1 MRAALPLLAG
11 LRAGCL
17 RWQAAALAVAAVV
30 AVEFALVSLLH
41 RAQYT
46 SVWEFQFGLAGIL
59 PTVLVCA
66 VLVAPLGALIWWLLE
81 KSSSP
86 PARTCLSL
94 LVLVFGAFVAYG
106 VGGGRHL
113 AEAGARL
120 GFAAGVAVA
129 GGLATHA
136 LAPKVAEWLRS
147 RRVWVGAASLV
158 AIVLFEL
165 ANRFV
170 LVRLYPAFHI
180 GLGVATLLLAP
191 GVKHLWVRARP
202 SHSEPGRGANRRL
215 AAFFGVFLLALG
227 LMRPAANYIAGF
239 DNFRILMLEQGA
251 LLSQT
256 VQLTAWLAPPPAL
269 TTDCDAAMGDCL
281 GLNTEAATEEA
292 GGLDLL
298 HRDLLLITIDAL
310 RADHVGAYGYQRP
323 TTPNI
328 DALAQGGA
336 AFLNAYAPT
345 PHTSYSITSLMTGKY
360 MRPLLLQNAGQD
372 SDTWAKLLRRYGYR
386 TAAFYPPAIFFID
399 PDRFTEFKQSGLDF
413 EYQKVEFAEGEQRVA
428 QIKSYLDRNAKDDKR
443 LFLWVHL
450 FGPHE
455 PYEKHADF
463 DYGDRD
469 IDRYDSEIAFVD
481 ATVGK
486 IVALMRDRRPN
497 TAVMLT
503 ADHGE
508 EFGEHGGRYHG
519 TTVYEEQVRVPLI
532 LNAPGAVPVVQ
543 VEECVQTI
551 DLLPTVLGALDVP
564 RPPRLRGRNLAASLS
579 DDARNAEGFAAAETE
594 TQTLLAQGNYRLV
607 CARRIGACNLYDL
620 ASDPEQQKDV
630 ARSVSERFERMQK
643 TQQELSASHG
653 RYETRGLRS
662 EGPGWPAAILR
673 GVAGDGDAALEIAA
687 LLDDADLRI
696 RRKAAEL
703 LFELGRPETA
713 EALRLGL
720 SRADDEEVRRWCA
733 LALTRLGDGV
743 PLAFDLHKSGDR
755 RWQRL
760 AALALAESGDHR
772 GAATLVLWWRDAAA
786 RDYHRSRQIL
796 SALGKTRSKDAVWPL
811 VQSLGDVRL
820 RPYIAQTL
828 AAIGDEFARGPLVRA
843 LKEERYQSTRVA
855 LAQALVDLDAEV
867 DLAQPLIR
875 FLGVPDPLP
884 GGLGYAVQAGIVESI
899 GGPDPRTLKRLR
911 RESNLG
917 VAMSLIIPRGGNGT
931 GVRLLVR
938 ARTKADQPGFV
949 YLGTRENLFRFD
961 KNGQPIVVRDIPR
974 LDASKSARLEVPAT
988 GEYVEVH
995 RKVPAELGAKPGR
1008 GYYCVI
1014 FADHNVEIEAVA
1026 LVPLSD
1032 ELPPP
1037 APEPW
1042 SPEDAA
1048 APDPAASAAPAG
1060 SAPPPSSPPAAAA
1073 SGP

>member
-1 MRAALPLLAG
+1 M
-11 LRAGCL
+11 
-17 RWQAAALAVAAVV
+17 AAVF
-30 AVEFALVSLLH
+30 AVEFALISLIH
-41 RAQYT
+41 RAQYA
-46 SVWEFQFGLAGIL
+46 SVWEFQFGLAGVL

-66 VLVAPLGALIWWLLE
+66 FVVGPIGALIWWLFE
-81 KSSSP
+81 KSSAP
-86 PARTCLSL
+86 PARVCLSL
-94 LVLVFGAFVAYG
+94 LVFAFGAFVGYG

-113 AEAGARL
+113 ASPAARL
-120 GFAAGVAVA
+120 GFAAGVALA
-129 GGLATHA
+129 GALASYA
-136 LAPKVAEWLRS
+136 LAPHVARWLGS
-147 RRVWVGAASLV
+147 RRVWVGGATL
-158 AIVLFEL
+158 IVICLLEL

-170 LVRLYPAFHI
+170 LVRLYPAYHL
-180 GLGVATLLLAP
+180 GLSAVTLLLAP
-191 GVKHLWVRARP
+191 GVPLLWAAAEPSQAGAARATN
-202 SHSEPGRGANRRL
+202 GRL
-215 AAFFGVFLLALG
+215 LAFFIVFALSLG
-227 LMRPAANYIAGF
+227 LMQPAAKYIAGF

-256 VQLTAWLAPPPAL
+256 VELTAWLAPPPAL
-269 TTDCDAAMGDCL
+269 SADCAGADNECWGIDA
-281 GLNTEAATEEA
+281 EATNEEA

-298 HRDLLLITIDAL
+298 HRDLLLITVDAL

-328 DALAQGGA
+328 DELAQSGA

-399 PDRFTEFKQSGLDF
+399 PDRFTEFKESGLDF
-413 EYQKVEFAEGEQRVA
+413 EYQKVEFAEGATRIA
-428 QIKSYLDRNAKDDKR
+428 QVKSYLERNADDDKR

-455 PYEKHADF
+455 PYEKQAGFDF
-463 DYGDRD
+463 GDRD

-486 IVALMRDRRPN
+486 LVELMRQRRPN
-497 TAVMLT
+497 AAVMLT

-551 DLLPTVLGALDVP
+551 DLLPTVLASLDVP
-564 RPPRLRGRNLAASLS
+564 RPPRLRGRNLASTLT

-620 ASDPEQQKDV
+620 AQDPEQQKDV
-630 ARSVSERFERMQK
+630 SRSVPERFERMQK
-643 TQQELSASHG
+643 TQQDLSASHG

-733 LALTRLGDGV
+733 LALTRLGDGA
-743 PLAFDLHKSGDR
+743 PLAFDLHKSGDQ
-755 RWQRL
+755 RWKRL

-855 LAQALVDLDAEV
+855 LTQALVDLNAEV
-867 DLAQPLIR
+867 DLALPLIR

-899 GGPDPRTLKRLR
+899 GGPDPRTLKRLQ

-917 VAMSLIIPRGGNGT
+917 VAMSLIVPRGGNGS
-931 GVRLLVR
+931 GVRFLVR
-938 ARTKADQPGFV
+938 ARTKGDQPGSV

-961 KNGQPIVVRDIPR
+961 KNGQPIVIRDIPR

-988 GEYVEVH
+988 RDYVEVQ
-995 RKVPAELGAKPGR
+995 RTLPPELGARPGR

-1014 FADHNVEIEAVA
+1014 FADHNVELEAVA
-1026 LVPLSD
+1026 LVPLAD

-1037 APEPW
+1037 PPEPW
-1042 SPEDAA
+1042 RPEEATASSGAPA
-1048 APDPAASAAPAG
+1048 APSASSSAPA
-1060 SAPPPSSPPAAAA
+1060 SLAPSVGTG
-1073 SGP
+1073 GP

>member
-1 MRAALPLLAG
+1 MRW
-11 LRAGCL
+11 RT
-17 RWQAAALAVAAVV
+17 AALAIVAVV
-30 AVEFALVSLLH
+30 AAEFAVVSLLN
-41 RAQYT
+41 RAQYAN
-46 SVWEFQFGLAGIL
+46 VWEFQFGIAGVL
-59 PTVLVCA
+59 PTLLGCALVI
-66 VLVAPLGALIWWLLE
+66 APVGALLWWLLE
-81 KSSSP
+81 ASTSP

-94 LVLVFGAFVAYG
+94 LTGVFGACVAFG

-113 AEAGARL
+113 AEPALRL
-120 GFAAGVAVA
+120 GFAGGVATA
-129 GGLATHA
+129 GALAAYA
-136 LAPKVAEWLRS
+136 LAPKLAEWHRD
-147 RRVWVGAASLV
+147 RRLGVGVATLV
-158 AIVLFEL
+158 AITLLEL

-180 GLGVATLLLAP
+180 GLSVATLVLAP
-191 GVKHLWVRARP
+191 GLQHLWASEGPAPAVSDRA
-202 SHSEPGRGANRRL
+202 ANLRL
-215 AAFFGVFLLALG
+215 AAFFAVCLLALG
-227 LMRPAANYIAGF
+227 LMRPAAQLIAGF
-239 DNFRILMLEQGA
+239 DNFRVLMLEQGA
-251 LLSQT
+251 LLSHT

-269 TTDCDAAMGDCL
+269 TADCDAGVGDCPDFP
-281 GLNTEAATEEA
+281 GEGSEET
-292 GGLDLL
+292 GELDLL

-328 DALAQGGA
+328 DELAQGGA
-336 AFLNAYAPT
+336 TFLNAYAPT

-372 SDTWAKLLRRYGYR
+372 SDTWAKLLRRYGYK

-413 EYQKVEFAEGEQRVA
+413 EYQKVEFAEGDQRVG

-455 PYEKHADF
+455 PYEKHAGF

-481 ATVGK
+481 ATIGK
-486 IVALMRDRRPN
+486 IVALMRERRPN

-564 RPPRLRGRNLAASLS
+564 RPPRVRGRNLAATLS
-579 DDARNAEGFAAAETE
+579 DDSRNAEGFAAAETE

-607 CARRIGACNLYDL
+607 CARRIGACQLYDL
-620 ASDPEQQKDV
+620 ESDPEQQKDV
-630 ARSVSERFERMQK
+630 SRSVTERFERMQK

-733 LALTRLGDGV
+733 LALTRLGDGA
-743 PLAFDLHKSGDR
+743 PLAFDLHKSSDQH
-755 RWQRL
+755 WKRL

-796 SALGKTRSKDAVWPL
+796 SALGKTRSRDAVWPL

-855 LAQALVDLDAEV
+855 LTQALVDLDAEV

-884 GGLGYAVQAGIVESI
+884 GGLGYAVKAGIVESI
-899 GGPDPRTLKRLR
+899 GGPDPRTLKRLQ

-917 VAMSLIIPRGGNGT
+917 VAMSVIIPRGGNGS
-931 GVRLLVR
+931 GVRFLVR

-961 KNGQPIVVRDIPR
+961 KNGQPIVIRDIPR

-988 GEYVEVH
+988 REYVEVH
-995 RKVPAELGAKPGR
+995 RKLPAELGAKAGR

-1042 SPEDAA
+1042 RPED
-1048 APDPAASAAPAG
+1048 DTSDG
-1060 SAPPPSSPPAAAA
+1060 SAPTAPSASSDPTPPSGAAPRLAPSP
-1073 SGP
+1073 